1 MDEKDQK
8 VLERVESEIKKI
20 DKKENKIIFFVVDTK
35 GIASG
40 SLEYIYKMAKAIKD
54 AGYDVLMLHQEEY
67 KDFVGVEEWLGKEY
81 AELPHK
87 FANDNVSVSASDIFF
102 IPEIYTN
109 IMKTAMRLPCK
120 KIVICQNHDYL
131 TEFIPIGEQL
141 SDYRIMDVLANT
153 QQEADVIKSYFPYLR
168 SNVVTPNI
176 DKQFFKSD
184 EPKNLYVNI
193 VSNDETCIHKI
204 VKPFYW
210 KYPQFR
216 WVSFRDIRGVS
227 KEEIANAFRESAI
240 TIWVDERT
248 RFGYTPL
255 EALASGNIVIAKVP
269 EKASEWMKVGEEG
282 ELTPAVL
289 WFRDYDE
296 LHEII
301 AASVRAWTKDSV
313 PSEIAAEAP
322 KLLEK
327 YTDGNFDKNVVEYVS
342 GMLANRK
349 AEMEDV
355 IKKIKEK
362 K

>member
-8 VLERVESEIKKI
+8 VLERVETEIKKI
-20 DKKENKIIFFVVDTK
+20 DKKENKVIFFVVDTK

-40 SLEYIYKMAKAIKD
+40 SLEYIYKMAKAVKD
-54 AGYDVLMLHQEEY
+54 SGREVLMLHQEEY

-87 FANDNVSVSASDIFF
+87 FANDNVSVSASDILF

-109 IMKTAMRLPCK
+109 IMKTARKLPCK
-120 KIVICQNHDYL
+120 KVVICQNHDYL

-141 SDYRIMDVLANT
+141 SDYGVIDVLANSK
-153 QQEADVIKSYFPYLR
+153 QESDTIKSYFPYMR
-168 SNVVTPNI
+168 ANVVTPDI

-184 EPKNLYVNI
+184 EPKMLYVNI
-193 VSNDETCIHKI
+193 VSTDETCIHKI

-210 KYPQFR
+210 KYPQYR
-216 WVSFRDIRGVS
+216 WISFRDIRGVS

-269 EKASEWMKVGEEG
+269 EKPSEWMMNEKE
-282 ELTPAVL
+282 ELTPAIL

-296 LHEII
+296 LHKII
-301 AASVRAWTKDSV
+301 AASVRSWTNDMIPEEFEEDSK
-313 PSEIAAEAP
+313 

-327 YTDGNFDKNVVEYVS
+327 YTDGSFNKEIVEYVD
-342 GMLANRK
+342 GMIANRK
-349 AEMEDV
+349 AEMEDI
-355 IKKIKEK
+355 IKKIQSKQ
-362 K
+362 